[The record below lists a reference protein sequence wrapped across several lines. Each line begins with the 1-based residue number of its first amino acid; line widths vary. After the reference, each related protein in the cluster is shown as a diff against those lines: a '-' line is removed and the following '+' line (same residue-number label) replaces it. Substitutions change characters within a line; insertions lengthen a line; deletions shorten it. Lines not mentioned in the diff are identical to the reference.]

1 MVWWL
6 WATRCGVSMGE
17 LNLLRPR
24 PVTLLRRRRCI
35 LSCALLLVMLGIYGL
50 WIERESVRAQL
61 TDLQQLQAKRRLD
74 QQQQQLQQAALQQR
88 AEVVEQQRRI
98 INVLRGVAMSKA
110 ASAHYTKVQW
120 AEDGWSLHGQASNH
134 KEVASI
140 VSKLKAVR
148 KAELQRQ
155 QELLQLQPL
164 ATELLQI
171 RYARADALAE
181 LFVKKGSRLLS
192 KRGAVAVD
200 ERTNTLVVTDT
211 AERLAWVRRTL
222 ATLDKP
228 LRQVQ
233 IEARI
238 AIVSSN
244 LSEQLGFRWQLGGTQ
259 TRHDGAVIEA
269 SAVAGRAASGVGVA
283 LVDLGYA
290 RPTSWL
296 DSQLSALASKGQAQV
311 LAKPAIMTLDNA
323 SALIESGVEIPY
335 QEVSTSGATS
345 TSFKEA
351 SLSLEVAPQITPDNR
366 VIMQLRVKQD
376 TVGQIFNGVP
386 SINTNRME
394 THITVANGQ
403 TLVLG
408 GIFQTDQNQSTTR
421 TPLLGSAPVIGGLF
435 RHCTLRDDE
444 QELLVFVTPTIVTEE
459 KP

>member
-1 MVWWL
+1 MMRVKNVCLVVL
-6 WATRCGVSMGE
+6 WCALVGPLRAEPLKEAQTFTLQFQDIEVRRAIHTLGELAHKNIVVSDGVSGTMS
-17 LNLLRPR
+17 LNLVD
-24 PVTLLRRRRCI
+24 VTWHQALELI
-35 LSCALLLVMLGIYGL
+35 LHTQNLA
-50 WIERESVRAQL
+50 
-61 TDLQQLQAKRRLD
+61 
-74 QQQQQLQQAALQQR
+74 QQR
-88 AEVVEQQRRI
+88 VGDVLTIAPVEQF
-98 INVLRGVAMSKA
+98 
-110 ASAHYTKVQW
+110 
-120 AEDGWSLHGQASNH
+120 E
-134 KEVASI
+134 
-140 VSKLKAVR
+140 AVR
-148 KAELQRQ
+148 KAKLQRQ

-259 TRHDGAVIEA
+259 TRRDGAVIEA
-269 SAVAGRAASGVGVA
+269 SAVADRAAGGVGVA

-435 RHCTLRDDE
+435 RHRTLRDDE

-459 KP
+459 KPQR

>member
-1 MVWWL
+1 MTRVKCACWGLLWL
-6 WATRCGVSMGE
+6 FLHEPVFADSVEAPQIVTLQFQDIDVRRAIHMLGE
-17 LNLLRPR
+17 LAHQDIVVSDGVNGTMSLNLVD
-24 PVTLLRRRRCI
+24 VTWRQALDLI
-35 LSCALLLVMLGIYGL
+35 LHTQNL
-50 WIERESVRAQL
+50 AQQHVGDVL
-61 TDLQQLQAKRRLD
+61 TIAP
-74 QQQQQLQQAALQQR
+74 
-88 AEVVEQQRRI
+88 VEQLEA
-98 INVLRGVAMSKA
+98 LRKSK
-110 ASAHYTKVQW
+110 
-120 AEDGWSLHGQASNH
+120 
-134 KEVASI
+134 
-140 VSKLKAVR
+140 
-148 KAELQRQ
+148 LQRQ
-155 QELLQLQPL
+155 QELQQLQPL
-164 ATELLQI
+164 DTELLQI
-171 RYARADALAE
+171 RYARASALAE

-211 AERLAWVRRTL
+211 AERLDWVRRTL
-222 ATLDKP
+222 KTLDKP

-259 TRHDGAVIEA
+259 TRSDGSMIDANV
-269 SAVAGRAASGVGVA
+269 VAGRPASGVGVA
-283 LVDLGYA
+283 LVDFSYA

-376 TVGQIFNGVP
+376 TVGQVFNGVP

-394 THITVANGQ
+394 THIAVADGQ

-408 GIFQTDQNQSTTR
+408 GIFQTDQNQSTAR
-421 TPLLGSAPVIGGLF
+421 TPVLGSAPLIGGLF
-435 RHCTLRDDE
+435 RHRTLRDDE
-444 QELLVFVTPTIVTEE
+444 QELLVFVTPTIVAEE
-459 KP
+459 KPQR

>member
-1 MVWWL
+1 M
-6 WATRCGVSMGE
+6 
-17 LNLLRPR
+17 
-24 PVTLLRRRRCI
+24 
-35 LSCALLLVMLGIYGL
+35 
-50 WIERESVRAQL
+50 
-61 TDLQQLQAKRRLD
+61 
-74 QQQQQLQQAALQQR
+74 
-88 AEVVEQQRRI
+88 
-98 INVLRGVAMSKA
+98 
-110 ASAHYTKVQW
+110 
-120 AEDGWSLHGQASNH
+120 
-134 KEVASI
+134 
-140 VSKLKAVR
+140 
-148 KAELQRQ
+148 
-155 QELLQLQPL
+155 
-164 ATELLQI
+164 
-171 RYARADALAE
+171 
-181 LFVKKGSRLLS
+181 
-192 KRGAVAVD
+192 
-200 ERTNTLVVTDT
+200 
-211 AERLAWVRRTL
+211 AWVRRTL

-366 VIMQLRVKQD
+366 VIMQ
-376 TVGQIFNGVP
+376 
-386 SINTNRME
+386 
-394 THITVANGQ
+394 
-403 TLVLG
+403 
-408 GIFQTDQNQSTTR
+408 
-421 TPLLGSAPVIGGLF
+421 
-435 RHCTLRDDE
+435 
-444 QELLVFVTPTIVTEE
+444 
-459 KP
+459 

>member
-1 MVWWL
+1 MRVKSVCL
-6 WATRCGVSMGE
+6 VALSFALVGPLRAEPLKEAQTFTLQFQDIEVRRAIHTLGELAHKDVVVSDGVSGTMS
-17 LNLLRPR
+17 LNLVD
-24 PVTLLRRRRCI
+24 VTWHQALELI
-35 LSCALLLVMLGIYGL
+35 LHTQNLA
-50 WIERESVRAQL
+50 
-61 TDLQQLQAKRRLD
+61 
-74 QQQQQLQQAALQQR
+74 QQR
-88 AEVVEQQRRI
+88 VGDVLTIAPVEQF
-98 INVLRGVAMSKA
+98 
-110 ASAHYTKVQW
+110 
-120 AEDGWSLHGQASNH
+120 E
-134 KEVASI
+134 
-140 VSKLKAVR
+140 AVR
-148 KAELQRQ
+148 KAKLQRQ

-296 DSQLSALASKGQAQV
+296 DSQLSALASKGQA
-311 LAKPAIMTLDNA
+311 
-323 SALIESGVEIPY
+323 
-335 QEVSTSGATS
+335 
-345 TSFKEA
+345 
-351 SLSLEVAPQITPDNR
+351 
-366 VIMQLRVKQD
+366 
-376 TVGQIFNGVP
+376 
-386 SINTNRME
+386 
-394 THITVANGQ
+394 
-403 TLVLG
+403 
-408 GIFQTDQNQSTTR
+408 
-421 TPLLGSAPVIGGLF
+421 
-435 RHCTLRDDE
+435 
-444 QELLVFVTPTIVTEE
+444 
-459 KP
+459 

>member
-1 MVWWL
+1 M
-6 WATRCGVSMGE
+6 
-17 LNLLRPR
+17 
-24 PVTLLRRRRCI
+24 
-35 LSCALLLVMLGIYGL
+35 
-50 WIERESVRAQL
+50 
-61 TDLQQLQAKRRLD
+61 
-74 QQQQQLQQAALQQR
+74 
-88 AEVVEQQRRI
+88 
-98 INVLRGVAMSKA
+98 
-110 ASAHYTKVQW
+110 
-120 AEDGWSLHGQASNH
+120 
-134 KEVASI
+134 
-140 VSKLKAVR
+140 
-148 KAELQRQ
+148 
-155 QELLQLQPL
+155 
-164 ATELLQI
+164 
-171 RYARADALAE
+171 
-181 LFVKKGSRLLS
+181 
-192 KRGAVAVD
+192 D

-211 AERLAWVRRTL
+211 AEHLAWVRRTL

-259 TRHDGAVIEA
+259 TRHDGTVIEA

-376 TVGQIFNGVP
+376 TVGQIFNG
-386 SINTNRME
+386 
-394 THITVANGQ
+394 
-403 TLVLG
+403 
-408 GIFQTDQNQSTTR
+408 
-421 TPLLGSAPVIGGLF
+421 
-435 RHCTLRDDE
+435 
-444 QELLVFVTPTIVTEE
+444 
-459 KP
+459 